1 LEAFGKPES
10 EVDPANKLMK
20 LLAGHRLVI
29 ASNRGPVSYS
39 LNADGS
45 FEAQR
50 GSGGVTTALT
60 AACRFVP
67 VTWIASA
74 MSEGDR
80 RAAQLSDR
88 LNVPYNSHEIG
99 LRFVVSPQEQYHR
112 YYNIISNPL
121 LWFLQHYMWD
131 TPYTP
136 NISAD
141 VYEAW
146 HKGYVPVNEAF
157 ARAVATEAADGAP
170 SYIMLH
176 DYHLY
181 LVPGMLKK
189 LLPNSIVQ
197 HFIHIPWPTYRYWL
211 LLPSFMRLS
220 IIESLCEADII
231 GLQTMRDVR
240 SFLFCCEELLPEAK
254 VDLTNNTVYYKGH
267 ETKVRNYPIAIDTGG
282 LEAFA
287 ESPQVLDCERYL
299 RRFTAEKTIVRVD
312 RMEPSKNALRG
323 FGAFDTLL
331 RRRPDLRGKVS
342 FLSFLVP
349 SRTGLSLYQSY
360 AEEVFGVVEALND
373 DYGTPSWQPIK
384 VFYEENY
391 AQAVAAMKMY
401 DALLVNPIIDGM
413 NLVAKEGPL
422 VNKRDGV
429 LILSEMAGA
438 FEQLGRYSLPV
449 APTDVEGTS
458 RALEVAL
465 EMSPDE
471 KRKRLEGLRDI
482 VHTEDI
488 VQWLEH
494 QLEDVSSL
502 RPS

>member
-1 LEAFGKPES
+1 
-10 EVDPANKLMK
+10 
-20 LLAGHRLVI
+20 
-29 ASNRGPVSYS
+29 
-39 LNADGS
+39 
-45 FEAQR
+45 
-50 GSGGVTTALT
+50 
-60 AACRFVP
+60 
-67 VTWIASA
+67 
-74 MSEGDR
+74 
-80 RAAQLSDR
+80 
-88 LNVPYNSHEIG
+88 
-99 LRFVVSPQEQYHR
+99 
-112 YYNIISNPL
+112 
-121 LWFLQHYMWD
+121 
-131 TPYTP
+131 
-136 NISAD
+136 
-141 VYEAW
+141 
-146 HKGYVPVNEAF
+146 
-157 ARAVATEAADGAP
+157 
-170 SYIMLH
+170 
-176 DYHLY
+176 
-181 LVPGMLKK
+181 MLKK
-189 LLPNSIVQ
+189 LVPNSVVQ

-211 LLPSFMRLS
+211 LLPAFMRLA
-220 IIESLCEADII
+220 IIESLCAADII

-254 VDLTNNTVYYKGH
+254 VDIGKRTVNYKGH
-267 ETKVRNYPIAIDTGG
+267 ETKVHNYPIAIDTAG

-287 ESPQVLDCERYL
+287 ESPQVLECERSLQRY
-299 RRFTAEKTIVRVD
+299 ASEKTIVRVD

-331 RRRPDLRGKVS
+331 RRRPDLRGKVT

-349 SRTGLSLYQSY
+349 SRTGLNLYQRY

-373 DYGTPSWQPIK
+373 DYGTPNWRPIK

-422 VNKRDGV
+422 VNKRNGV

-458 RALEVAL
+458 RALEIAL
-465 EMSPDE
+465 EMSPEE
-471 KRKRLEGLRDI
+471 KRERLKALKETVR
-482 VHTEDI
+482 TEDI

-494 QLEDVSSL
+494 QLEDLTTL